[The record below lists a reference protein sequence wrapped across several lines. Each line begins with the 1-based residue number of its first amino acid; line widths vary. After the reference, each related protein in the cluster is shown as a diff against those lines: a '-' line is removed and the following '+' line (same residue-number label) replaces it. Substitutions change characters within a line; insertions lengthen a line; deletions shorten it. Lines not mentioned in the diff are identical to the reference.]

1 MHDHA
6 KGEGMM
12 ICPQC
17 KTDNL
22 PETLKCGCGYQ
33 FRPVGERST
42 LPLKA
47 DAVDHDASPT
57 GFSSFHT
64 FISPLAIK
72 IIYILGVM
80 GIFAASVAVAMIPT
94 DHLLPDIPFSPR
106 VKSISLS
113 VLIFLVGNLVWRMIC
128 ELWMVF
134 FSMRATLVLIARR
147 LKRGR

>member
-1 MHDHA
+1 
-6 KGEGMM
+6 M

-22 PETLKCGCGYQ
+22 PETLKCSCGYQ
-33 FRPVGERST
+33 LRPVGERST
-42 LPLKA
+42 LPLTA
-47 DAVDHDASPT
+47 EAVDHDASST
-57 GFSSFHT
+57 GVFPFHT
-64 FISPLAIK
+64 FISPVVIK
-72 IIYILGVM
+72 IIYFLGVM
-80 GIFAASVAVAMIPT
+80 GIFAASFAVAMMPT
-94 DHLLPDIPFSPR
+94 DHILPDMPFSPR
-106 VKSISLS
+106 AKSITLS